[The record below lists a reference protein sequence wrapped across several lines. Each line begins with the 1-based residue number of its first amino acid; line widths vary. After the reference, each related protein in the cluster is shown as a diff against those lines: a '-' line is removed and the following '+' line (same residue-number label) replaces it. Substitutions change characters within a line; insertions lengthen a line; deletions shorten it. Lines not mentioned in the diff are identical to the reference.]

1 MLNISKGIV
10 LRPQKVVVYGPEG
23 IGKSTFASHFP
34 DPLFLDIE
42 DSTSQLDV
50 KRIPDIN
57 SWAMLMGIIEEVTK
71 EKPCKTFV
79 IDTVDWAEKLCI
91 QYVCAQAKKSSIEDF
106 AYGSGYTK
114 LMEAFARF
122 LEALNGVTKAGINV
136 VLNAHAQIRKFEQ
149 PDEMGAYDRW
159 ELKLNSKTTNKT
171 AAIVK
176 EWADALLFANYK
188 TIIMTDQTTNKKKG
202 VGGKRVMHT
211 QHASTWD
218 AKNRWCLPPEVPF
231 EYASIAPYIPD
242 LGEPP
247 VLIDSPQGSVPLP
260 PDPSPEEEAFWDI
273 QDNPTAASQNALQPE
288 VIATAA
294 QGNAMD
300 PKQAVVKQVF
310 DLLKAEGVT
319 ETDVRRAVAA
329 RGYYPEE
336 TSIMDYDI
344 EFLKGVILG
353 AWPQLK
359 SFIVAN
365 KK

>member
-57 SWAMLMGIIEEVTK
+57 SWAMLHGIIEEIAK
-71 EKPCKTFV
+71 EKPCKTLV

-122 LEALNGVTKAGINV
+122 LEALNEVTRAGINV

-171 AAIVK
+171 AALVK

-188 TIIMTDQTTNKKKG
+188 TIIMTDQTTNKKE
-202 VGGKRVMHT
+202 R
-211 QHASTWD
+211 
-218 AKNRWCLPPEVPF
+218 RWREAGYVYATRKHLGCKKPMVP
-231 EYASIAPYIPD
+231 
-242 LGEPP
+242 
-247 VLIDSPQGSVPLP
+247 
-260 PDPSPEEEAFWDI
+260 
-273 QDNPTAASQNALQPE
+273 
-288 VIATAA
+288 
-294 QGNAMD
+294 
-300 PKQAVVKQVF
+300 
-310 DLLKAEGVT
+310 
-319 ETDVRRAVAA
+319 AA
-329 RGYYPEE
+329 RSAFRICKYCALYPGHRRTTCGY
-336 TSIMDYDI
+336 
-344 EFLKGVILG
+344 
-353 AWPQLK
+353 
-359 SFIVAN
+359 
-365 KK
+365 

>member
-71 EKPCKTFV
+71 EKPCKTLV

-231 EYASIAPYIPD
+231 EYAA
-242 LGEPP
+242 LR
-247 VLIDSPQGSVPLP
+247 LISLTLESRLCSLIRPKAVFRCRQILRLKMKHSGISRTILLQHPKTLCNPKLLPPLP
-260 PDPSPEEEAFWDI
+260 RSMRWIRSKLSSNRSLTF
-273 QDNPTAASQNALQPE
+273 
-288 VIATAA
+288 
-294 QGNAMD
+294 
-300 PKQAVVKQVF
+300 
-310 DLLKAEGVT
+310 
-319 ETDVRRAVAA
+319 
-329 RGYYPEE
+329 
-336 TSIMDYDI
+336 
-344 EFLKGVILG
+344 
-353 AWPQLK
+353 
-359 SFIVAN
+359 
-365 KK
+365 